1 MKKLTLLALAALLIA
16 GLISSLIGCS
26 SEEDAVDLRISAA
39 SSLTDVLEEVNGLYT
54 GKHPHVTI
62 TPTYDSSGKLQT
74 QIEQGGPCD
83 VFISAGAKQMDTLQS
98 ENLIVTDSRRDL
110 LQNKVVLIVP
120 DDSTLGLADF
130 NGLTGAAVAR
140 IAIGDPASVPAGSY
154 AKKAFEQLGI
164 YSQVQSRLVLCTN
177 VREVLTH
184 VENGDVDAGI
194 VYATDYLVSSKVRKV
209 ADGPAEVN
217 AAIVYPVAVINGS
230 ENADAAGKYRDFLFS
245 DEAGEVFEDYGFVLV
260 QD

>member
-1 MKKLTLLALAALLIA
+1 MKKLALLTLAALLMA
-16 GLISSLIGCS
+16 SLISGLIGCS
-26 SEEDAVDLRISAA
+26 SEEDAVELRISAA
-39 SSLTDVLEEVNGLYT
+39 ASLTDVLEKINGLYT
-54 GKHPHVTI
+54 AKHSKVTL

-74 QIEQGGPCD
+74 QIEQGAPCD
-83 VFISAGAKQMDTLQS
+83 VFLSAGAKQMDALQTQDL
-98 ENLIVTDSRRDL
+98 LITDTRQDL

-120 DDSTLGLADF
+120 NDSTLGLTDF
-130 NGLTGAAVAR
+130 NGLTGDAVAR

-164 YSQVQSRLVLCTN
+164 WAQLEPRLVLCTN

-184 VENGDVDAGI
+184 VENGDVDAGV
-194 VYATDYLVSSKVRKV
+194 VYATDYQISAGVNKV

-217 AAIVYPVAVINGS
+217 ATIVYPVAVIKDS
-230 ENADAAGKYRDFLFS
+230 RNADAAGEYLDFLFS

-260 QD
+260 KG